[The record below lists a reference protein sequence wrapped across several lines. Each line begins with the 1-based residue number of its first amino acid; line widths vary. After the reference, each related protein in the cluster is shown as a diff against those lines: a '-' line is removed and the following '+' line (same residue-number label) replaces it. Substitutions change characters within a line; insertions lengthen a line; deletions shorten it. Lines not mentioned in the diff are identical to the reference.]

1 MYVIF
6 AILIFSILITVHELG
21 HFITAKVCGVQVNE
35 FSIFM
40 GPKLFQRVKGETT
53 YTLRCIP
60 IGGFCAMEGE
70 DEDSDNPRAF
80 TWAKPWKRALILIS
94 GAAMNYLVGLLIV
107 FAVYSSATCFSTT
120 EITGFF
126 EGCPYES
133 EDGLQAGDTLYAVD
147 GHRIHLV
154 GEVTLF
160 LSSSDKSTHNV
171 TLLRDG
177 KKVVL
182 KDYPLVPVAYETEN
196 GTEMKYGFY
205 FGNTIPA
212 TFGNKMKNAWNQ
224 GIYFTRMVW
233 YSLASLLHGD
243 AKVSDM
249 SGPVGIVATV
259 SEVGESAASVR
270 DGVLDVLYIFAF
282 IAVNLAVVNM
292 LPIPAL
298 DGGRVFFLLVTWG
311 IESITRKRLNP
322 KYEGY
327 IHAAGM
333 ALLLALMA
341 FIMFQDIVKLFR

>member
-1 MYVIF
+1 MYIIF

-21 HFITAKVCGVQVNE
+21 HFISAKACGVQVNE
-35 FSIFM
+35 FSVFM

-60 IGGFCAMEGE
+60 IGGYCAMEGE

-80 TWAKPWKRALILIS
+80 TAAKSWKRALILVS

-107 FAVYSSATCFSTT
+107 LVVYSSANYFSTT

-126 EGCPYES
+126 EGCPYEA
-133 EDGLQAGDTLYAVD
+133 EDGLQQGDLLYAVD

-160 LSSSDKSTHNV
+160 LTTSTEETHDL
-171 TLLRDG
+171 TLLRNG
-177 KKVVL
+177 KKIVL
-182 KDYPLVPVAYETEN
+182 KDYPLVPVEYETEN
-196 GTEMKYGFY
+196 GTELKYGFY
-205 FGNTIPA
+205 FGNYVQA
-212 TFGNKMKNAWNQ
+212 TLGNKLKNAWYQ

-233 YSLASLLHGD
+233 VSLGSLLHGE
-243 AKVSDM
+243 AKLTDM

-259 SEVGESAASVR
+259 SEVGEAAPSVHE
-270 DGVLDVLYIFAF
+270 GLLDVLYIFAF
-282 IAVNLAVVNM
+282 IAVNLAIMNM

-298 DGGRVFFLLVTWG
+298 DGGRVFFLLTTWA
-311 IESITRKRLNP
+311 IESITKKKLDP

-327 IHAAGM
+327 IHGAGM

-341 FIMFQDIVKLFR
+341 YIMFQDIVKLFL